1 MSEDQDMAIAVLKE
15 KAFVKKGDY
24 VLFVGER
31 VSVNSRQPQLR
42 IVQIDQ

>member
-15 KAFVKKGDY
+15 KAFVRQGDY

-31 VSVNSRQPQLR
+31 VAGSYRQPELR
-42 IVQIDQ
+42 IV